1 MIIRSRTIMRTK
13 KEREKRKD
21 SVAFCR
27 SSGSLFSVRSEA
39 SRSLVLERVSCMVFS
54 LSIMHGTAPR
64 CSRTTYEVRVVQSYQ
79 VLLWTTARAILFIE
93 CSTEYALTTDLLF
106 IYPCLRCTKKK
117 KKRRGCHWFL
127 QVIRICR
134 MEKTFIRI
142 MYACVYTHR
151 PTMSNEHMTTSIWR
165 SPFPARLPRFKV
177 KARSFSLCLPC
188 PLLWDPDQPV
198 QKHCGH
204 SIEPNIRKEQS
215 HVTPAVRIV
224 DVDPCQELVRLR
236 QRTDLAV

>member
-1 MIIRSRTIMRTK
+1 MTSWFPAHSTPCGNLFDTPQLFDCQELKMIIRSRTIMRTK

-93 CSTEYALTTDLLF
+93 CSTEYALTADLLF

-117 KKRRGCHWFL
+117 KKG
-127 QVIRICR
+127 VDAIGSCR
-134 MEKTFIRI
+134 
-142 MYACVYTHR
+142 
-151 PTMSNEHMTTSIWR
+151 
-165 SPFPARLPRFKV
+165 
-177 KARSFSLCLPC
+177 
-188 PLLWDPDQPV
+188 
-198 QKHCGH
+198 
-204 SIEPNIRKEQS
+204 
-215 HVTPAVRIV
+215 
-224 DVDPCQELVRLR
+224 
-236 QRTDLAV
+236 